1 MIVGYIKKQNK
12 PIELIDKIKYFFKIV
27 KVTQCNMGY
36 VLEIPFKGST
46 DKMINKVSKIIKK
59 LEIDNIVFSNELIYT
74 EFSFRVIN
82 NLDKE
87 TVCDG
92 RKLMIYMQYDIL
104 IYILNIQN
112 IDVNNADVY
121 FLIKKDN
128 DLNLQFLS
136 KFIENCK
143 TVNIV
148 TNDIARFKEVQER
161 IYENENI
168 LIGISNNK
176 SKALKRARY
185 ILNVNMDENYIK
197 KYKINRDAI
206 IINLKNMVYY
216 NNPGFNG
223 ININY
228 MQIFLPD
235 EYIEQFECINSQN
248 EFDLTKLYEVYLMQK
263 LNKEK
268 RKLNV
273 LKCEKVENIEEKIIK
288 QDGIKIT
295 GLIGNNGQIGESE
308 FVKISTLNNLT
319 KYKN

>member
-112 IDVNNADVY
+112 IDVNNTDVF

-185 ILNVNMDENYIK
+185 ILNVNMDENDIK

-228 MQIFLPD
+228 MQISLPD
-235 EYIEQFECINSQN
+235 EYIEQFECINNQN
-248 EFDLTKLYEVYLMQK
+248 EFDLTKLYEVYLMQE
-263 LNKEK
+263 LNIEK

-295 GLIGNNGQIGESE
+295 GLIGNNGRIGESE

>member
-12 PIELIDKIKYFFKIV
+12 PIDLIDKIKYFLKIV

-36 VLEIPFKGST
+36 VLEIPSKGST

-74 EFSFRVIN
+74 EFSFRVID

-104 IYILNIQN
+104 IYILNIQK
-112 IDVNNADVY
+112 IDANSVDVY

-185 ILNVNMDENYIK
+185 ILNINMDENDIK
-197 KYKINRDAI
+197 KYKVNRDAI

-235 EYIEQFECINSQN
+235 EYIEQFECINNQN
-248 EFDLTKLYEVYLMQK
+248 EFDLTRLYEVYLMQK
-263 LNKEK
+263 LNIEK

-288 QDGIKIT
+288 QDGVKIT
-295 GLIGNNGQIGESE
+295 GLIGNNGRIGESE

>member
-1 MIVGYIKKQNK
+1 
-12 PIELIDKIKYFFKIV
+12 
-27 KVTQCNMGY
+27 
-36 VLEIPFKGST
+36 
-46 DKMINKVSKIIKK
+46 
-59 LEIDNIVFSNELIYT
+59 
-74 EFSFRVIN
+74 
-82 NLDKE
+82 
-87 TVCDG
+87 
-92 RKLMIYMQYDIL
+92 MIYMQYDIL

-185 ILNVNMDENYIK
+185 ILNVNMDENDIK

-228 MQIFLPD
+228 MQISLPD
-235 EYIEQFECINSQN
+235 EYIEQFECINNQN
-248 EFDLTKLYEVYLMQK
+248 EFDLTKLYEVYLMQE
-263 LNKEK
+263 LNIEK

-295 GLIGNNGQIGESE
+295 GLIGNNGRIGESE

>member
-1 MIVGYIKKQNK
+1 MIVGYIKKKNK
-12 PIELIDKIKYFFKIV
+12 PIDLIDKIKYFLKIV

-36 VLEIPFKGST
+36 VLEIPSKGST

-74 EFSFRVIN
+74 EFSFRVID

-92 RKLMIYMQYDIL
+92 KRLMYFMQYDIL
-104 IYILNIQN
+104 TYILNIQK
-112 IDVNNADVY
+112 IDANSVDVY

-185 ILNVNMDENYIK
+185 ILNINMDENDIK
-197 KYKINRDAI
+197 KYKVNRDAI

-235 EYIEQFECINSQN
+235 EYIEQFECINNQN
-248 EFDLTKLYEVYLMQK
+248 EFDLTRLYEVYLMQK
-263 LNKEK
+263 LNIEK

-288 QDGIKIT
+288 QDGVKIT
-295 GLIGNNGQIGESE
+295 GLIGNNGRIGESE

>member
-12 PIELIDKIKYFFKIV
+12 PIDLIDKIKYFLKIV

-36 VLEIPFKGST
+36 VLEIPSKGST

-74 EFSFRVIN
+74 EFSFRVID

-112 IDVNNADVY
+112 IDISNADVY

-128 DLNLQFLS
+128 DLNLQFLL

-185 ILNVNMDENYIK
+185 ILNINMDENDIK

-235 EYIEQFECINSQN
+235 EYIEQFECINNQN
-248 EFDLTKLYEVYLMQK
+248 EFDLTRLYEVYLMQK
-263 LNKEK
+263 LNIEK

-288 QDGIKIT
+288 QDGVKIT
-295 GLIGNNGQIGESE
+295 GLIGNNGRIGESE

>member
-82 NLDKE
+82 NLDKG

-185 ILNVNMDENYIK
+185 ILNVNMDENDIK

-228 MQIFLPD
+228 MQISLPD
-235 EYIEQFECINSQN
+235 EYIEQFECINNQN
-248 EFDLTKLYEVYLMQK
+248 EFELTKLYEVYLMQE
-263 LNKEK
+263 LNIEK

-295 GLIGNNGQIGESE
+295 GLIGNNGRISESE

>member
-185 ILNVNMDENYIK
+185 ILNVNMDENDIK

>member
-1 MIVGYIKKQNK
+1 
-12 PIELIDKIKYFFKIV
+12 
-27 KVTQCNMGY
+27 MGY
-36 VLEIPFKGST
+36 VLEIPSKGST

-74 EFSFRVIN
+74 EFSFRVID

-112 IDVNNADVY
+112 IDISNADVY

-185 ILNVNMDENYIK
+185 ILNINMDENDIK

-235 EYIEQFECINSQN
+235 EYIEQFECINNQN
-248 EFDLTKLYEVYLMQK
+248 EFDLTRLYEVYLMQK
-263 LNKEK
+263 LNIEK

-295 GLIGNNGQIGESE
+295 GLIGNNGRIGESE

>member
-12 PIELIDKIKYFFKIV
+12 PIELLDKIKYFFKIV

-36 VLEIPFKGST
+36 VLEIPFNDST

-185 ILNVNMDENYIK
+185 ILNVNMDENDIK

-228 MQIFLPD
+228 MQISLPD
-235 EYIEQFECINSQN
+235 EYIEQFECINNQN
-248 EFDLTKLYEVYLMQK
+248 EFDLTKLYEVYLMQE
-263 LNKEK
+263 LNIEK

-295 GLIGNNGQIGESE
+295 GLIGNNGRIGESE

>member
-12 PIELIDKIKYFFKIV
+12 PIDLIDKIKYFFKSV

-36 VLEIPFKGST
+36 VLEIPSKGST

-74 EFSFRVIN
+74 EFSCRVID

-92 RKLMIYMQYDIL
+92 RKLMIYMQYNIL

-112 IDVNNADVY
+112 IDISNADVY

-185 ILNVNMDENYIK
+185 ILNINMDENDIK

-235 EYIEQFECINSQN
+235 EYIEQFECINNQN
-248 EFDLTKLYEVYLMQK
+248 EFDLTRLYEVYLMQK
-263 LNKEK
+263 LNIEK

-288 QDGIKIT
+288 QDGVKIT
-295 GLIGNNGQIGESE
+295 GLIGNNGRIGESE

>member
-82 NLDKE
+82 NLDKG

-112 IDVNNADVY
+112 IDVNNTDVF

-185 ILNVNMDENYIK
+185 ILNVNMDENDIK

-228 MQIFLPD
+228 MQISLPD
-235 EYIEQFECINSQN
+235 EYIEQFECINNQN
-248 EFDLTKLYEVYLMQK
+248 EFDLTKLYEVYLMQE
-263 LNKEK
+263 LNIEK

-295 GLIGNNGQIGESE
+295 GLIGNNGRIGENE

>member
-12 PIELIDKIKYFFKIV
+12 PIDLIDKIKYFLKIV

-36 VLEIPFKGST
+36 VLEIPSKGSI

-74 EFSFRVIN
+74 EFSFRVID

-112 IDVNNADVY
+112 IDISNADVY

-185 ILNVNMDENYIK
+185 ILNINMDENDIK

-235 EYIEQFECINSQN
+235 EYIEQFECINNQN
-248 EFDLTKLYEVYLMQK
+248 EFDLTRLYEVYLMQK
-263 LNKEK
+263 LNIEK

-288 QDGIKIT
+288 QDGVKIT
-295 GLIGNNGQIGESE
+295 GLIGNNGRIGESE

>member
-12 PIELIDKIKYFFKIV
+12 PIDLIDKIKYFFKSV

-36 VLEIPFKGST
+36 VLEIPSKGST

-74 EFSFRVIN
+74 EFSFRVID

-112 IDVNNADVY
+112 IDISNADVY

-185 ILNVNMDENYIK
+185 ILNINMDENDIK

-235 EYIEQFECINSQN
+235 EYIEQFECINNQN
-248 EFDLTKLYEVYLMQK
+248 EFDLTRLYEVYLMQK
-263 LNKEK
+263 LNIEK

-288 QDGIKIT
+288 QDGVKIT
-295 GLIGNNGQIGESE
+295 GLIGNNGRIGESE

>member
-12 PIELIDKIKYFFKIV
+12 PIELLDKIKYFFKIV
-27 KVTQCNMGY
+27 KVTQCNMVY
-36 VLEIPFKGST
+36 VLEIPFNGST

-185 ILNVNMDENYIK
+185 ILNVNMDENDIK

-228 MQIFLPD
+228 MQISLPD
-235 EYIEQFECINSQN
+235 EYIEQFECINNQN
-248 EFDLTKLYEVYLMQK
+248 EFDLTKLYEVYLMQE
-263 LNKEK
+263 LNIEK

-295 GLIGNNGQIGESE
+295 GLIGNNGRIGESE

>member
-82 NLDKE
+82 NLDKG
-87 TVCDG
+87 TACDG

-148 TNDIARFKEVQER
+148 TNHIARCKEVQER

-185 ILNVNMDENYIK
+185 ILNVNMDENDIK

-228 MQIFLPD
+228 MQISLPD
-235 EYIEQFECINSQN
+235 EYIEQFECINNQN
-248 EFDLTKLYEVYLMQK
+248 EFDLTKLYEVYLMQE
-263 LNKEK
+263 LNIEK

-295 GLIGNNGQIGESE
+295 GLIGNNGRIGESE

>member
-12 PIELIDKIKYFFKIV
+12 PIDLIDKIKYFFKIV

-74 EFSFRVIN
+74 EFSCRVID

-112 IDVNNADVY
+112 IDISNADVY

-185 ILNVNMDENYIK
+185 ILNINMDENDIK

-235 EYIEQFECINSQN
+235 EYIEQFECINNQN
-248 EFDLTKLYEVYLMQK
+248 EFDLTRLYEVYLMQK
-263 LNKEK
+263 LNIEK

-288 QDGIKIT
+288 QDGVKIT
-295 GLIGNNGQIGESE
+295 GLIGNNGRIGESE

>member
-1 MIVGYIKKQNK
+1 
-12 PIELIDKIKYFFKIV
+12 
-27 KVTQCNMGY
+27 MGY
-36 VLEIPFKGST
+36 VLEIPFNGST

-82 NLDKE
+82 NLDKG

-104 IYILNIQN
+104 IYILNTQN
-112 IDVNNADVY
+112 IDVNNADVF

-148 TNDIARFKEVQER
+148 TNHIARFKEVQER

-185 ILNVNMDENYIK
+185 ILNVNMDENDIK

-228 MQIFLPD
+228 MQISLPD
-235 EYIEQFECINSQN
+235 EYIEQFECINNQN
-248 EFDLTKLYEVYLMQK
+248 EFDLTKLYEVYLMQE
-263 LNKEK
+263 LNIEK
-268 RKLNV
+268 RKLIV

-295 GLIGNNGQIGESE
+295 GLIGNNGRICESE

>member
-1 MIVGYIKKQNK
+1 
-12 PIELIDKIKYFFKIV
+12 
-27 KVTQCNMGY
+27 
-36 VLEIPFKGST
+36 
-46 DKMINKVSKIIKK
+46 
-59 LEIDNIVFSNELIYT
+59 
-74 EFSFRVIN
+74 
-82 NLDKE
+82 
-87 TVCDG
+87 
-92 RKLMIYMQYDIL
+92 MQYDIL
-104 IYILNIQN
+104 IYILNIQKIDISN
-112 IDVNNADVY
+112 IDVF

-148 TNDIARFKEVQER
+148 TNDIARFKEVQES

-185 ILNVNMDENYIK
+185 ILNINMDEDDIK

-206 IINLKNMVYY
+206 IINLKNMMYY

-228 MQIFLPD
+228 MQISLPD
-235 EYIEQFECINSQN
+235 EYIEQFECVNNQN
-248 EFDLTKLYEVYLMQK
+248 EFDLPRLYEVYLMQE
-263 LNKEK
+263 LNIEK

-288 QDGIKIT
+288 QDGVKIT
-295 GLIGNNGQIGESE
+295 SLIGNNGRIGESE

>member
-12 PIELIDKIKYFFKIV
+12 PIDLIDKIKYFFKSV

-36 VLEIPFKGST
+36 VLEIPSKGST

-74 EFSFRVIN
+74 EFSCRVID

-87 TVCDG
+87 IVCDG
-92 RKLMIYMQYDIL
+92 RKLMIYMQYNIL

-112 IDVNNADVY
+112 IDISNADVY

-185 ILNVNMDENYIK
+185 ILNINMDENDIK

-235 EYIEQFECINSQN
+235 EYIEQFECINNQN
-248 EFDLTKLYEVYLMQK
+248 EFDLTRLYEVYLMQK
-263 LNKEK
+263 LNIEK

-288 QDGIKIT
+288 QDGVKIT
-295 GLIGNNGQIGESE
+295 GLIGNNDRIGESE